1 MMDSSEYTVTDA
13 DLAILWE
20 RNPGV
25 QRELMI
31 IVQQR
36 LIKEKDQLIEEMAK
50 DAAKNYKKP
59 VKVKQLCRRHLG
71 QR

>member
-1 MMDSSEYTVTDA
+1 MMEGTEYTVTDA

-25 QRELMI
+25 QSELMI

-36 LIKEKDQLIEEMAK
+36 LIKEKDQLIEEMAN
-50 DAAKNYKKP
+50 DAAKNYKKAA
-59 VKVKQLCRRHLG
+59 KVK
-71 QR
+71 

>member
-1 MMDSSEYTVTDA
+1 MNDTEYTVTDA

-50 DAAKNYKKP
+50 DAAKNYKKA
-59 VKVKQLCRRHLG
+59 VKVK
-71 QR
+71 

>member
-1 MMDSSEYTVTDA
+1 MNDTEYTVTDA

-20 RNPGV
+20 RNRGV

-36 LIKEKDQLIEEMAK
+36 LLKEKDQLIEEMAK
-50 DAAKNYKKP
+50 DAAKNYKKA
-59 VKVKQLCRRHLG
+59 VKVK
-71 QR
+71 

>member
-1 MMDSSEYTVTDA
+1 MNDTEYTVTDA

-36 LIKEKDQLIEEMAK
+36 LLKEKDQLIEEMAK
-50 DAAKNYKKP
+50 DAAKNYKKA
-59 VKVKQLCRRHLG
+59 VKVK
-71 QR
+71 

>member
-1 MMDSSEYTVTDA
+1 MMEGTEYTVTDA

-50 DAAKNYKKP
+50 DAAKNYKKAA
-59 VKVKQLCRRHLG
+59 KVK
-71 QR
+71 

>member
-50 DAAKNYKKP
+50 DAAKNYKKT
-59 VKVKQLCRRHLG
+59 VKVK
-71 QR
+71 

>member
-1 MMDSSEYTVTDA
+1 MDSSEYTVTDA

-36 LIKEKDQLIEEMAK
+36 LLKEKDQLIEEMAK

-59 VKVKQLCRRHLG
+59 VKVK
-71 QR
+71 

>member
-1 MMDSSEYTVTDA
+1 MMEGTEYTVTDA

-36 LIKEKDQLIEEMAK
+36 LIKEKDQLIEEMAN
-50 DAAKNYKKP
+50 DAAKNYKKAA
-59 VKVKQLCRRHLG
+59 KVK
-71 QR
+71 

>member
-1 MMDSSEYTVTDA
+1 MDSNEYTVTDA
-13 DLAILWE
+13 DLTVLWE
-20 RNPGV
+20 RHPGV

-50 DAAKNYKKP
+50 DAANNYKKKTT
-59 VKVKQLCRRHLG
+59 KVI
-71 QR
+71 

>member
-36 LIKEKDQLIEEMAK
+36 LLKEKDQLIEEMAK

-59 VKVKQLCRRHLG
+59 VKVK
-71 QR
+71 

>member
-50 DAAKNYKKP
+50 NAAKNYKKAA
-59 VKVKQLCRRHLG
+59 KVK
-71 QR
+71 

>member
-1 MMDSSEYTVTDA
+1 MMEGTEYTVTDA

-36 LIKEKDQLIEEMAK
+36 LLKEKDQLIEEMAK
-50 DAAKNYKKP
+50 DAAKNYKKT
-59 VKVKQLCRRHLG
+59 VKVK
-71 QR
+71 

>member
-1 MMDSSEYTVTDA
+1 MEGTEYTVTDA

-25 QRELMI
+25 RRELMI

-50 DAAKNYKKP
+50 DAAKNYKKA
-59 VKVKQLCRRHLG
+59 VKVK
-71 QR
+71 

>member
-1 MMDSSEYTVTDA
+1 MMEGTEYTVTDA

-36 LIKEKDQLIEEMAK
+36 LIKEKDQLIEEMAN
-50 DAAKNYKKP
+50 DAAKNYKKAA
-59 VKVKQLCRRHLG
+59 KGK
-71 QR
+71 

>member
-1 MMDSSEYTVTDA
+1 MMEGTEYTVTDA

-50 DAAKNYKKP
+50 DAAKNYKNA
-59 VKVKQLCRRHLG
+59 VKVK
-71 QR
+71 

>member
-1 MMDSSEYTVTDA
+1 MMEGTEYTVTDA

-36 LIKEKDQLIEEMAK
+36 LIKEKDQLIGEMAN
-50 DAAKNYKKP
+50 DAAKNYKKAA
-59 VKVKQLCRRHLG
+59 KVK
-71 QR
+71 

>member
-50 DAAKNYKKP
+50 DAAKNYKKA
-59 VKVKQLCRRHLG
+59 VKVK
-71 QR
+71 

>member
-1 MMDSSEYTVTDA
+1 MMEGTEYTVTDA

-20 RNPGV
+20 RNPCV

-36 LIKEKDQLIEEMAK
+36 LLKEKDQLIEEMAK
-50 DAAKNYKKP
+50 DAAKNYKKA
-59 VKVKQLCRRHLG
+59 VKVK
-71 QR
+71 

>member
-1 MMDSSEYTVTDA
+1 MMEGTEYTVTDA

-36 LIKEKDQLIEEMAK
+36 LIKEKDELIEEMAK

-59 VKVKQLCRRHLG
+59 VKVK
-71 QR
+71 

>member
-1 MMDSSEYTVTDA
+1 MEGTEYTVTDA

-36 LIKEKDQLIEEMAK
+36 LIKEKDELIEEMAK

-59 VKVKQLCRRHLG
+59 VKVK
-71 QR
+71 

>member
-1 MMDSSEYTVTDA
+1 MIEGTEYTVTDA

-36 LIKEKDQLIEEMAK
+36 LLKEKDQLIEEMAK
-50 DAAKNYKKP
+50 DAAKNNKKA
-59 VKVKQLCRRHLG
+59 VKVK
-71 QR
+71 

>member
-1 MMDSSEYTVTDA
+1 MDSNEYTVTDA
-13 DLAILWE
+13 DLTVLCE
-20 RNPGV
+20 RHPGV

-50 DAAKNYKKP
+50 DAANNYKKKTT
-59 VKVKQLCRRHLG
+59 KVI
-71 QR
+71 